1 MINELNSIKNRGLQ
15 PKKKMTSNRIFTT
28 SLTLLLV
35 VFAFTISSP
44 SSFLQLVKPAMAI
57 TGNDVSTGFMI
68 SKNLFDDNSGHI
80 MGWNPN
86 GAATDFQISDGV
98 ISRATD
104 GKIDVSSTSSDGCQ
118 ATKRL
123 VFTSQMFVECDTP
136 PAENDVLNFTVTKLL
151 SQVIG
156 SSSASSASAT
166 AFTFPF
172 ALIG

>member
-1 MINELNSIKNRGLQ
+1 MITELNSIKDRGLE

-35 VFAFTISSP
+35 VFSFTLSSP
-44 SSFLQLVKPAMAI
+44 SSFFQPVKPAMAI
-57 TGNDVSTGFMI
+57 TDNDVSTGFMI
-68 SKNLFDDNSGHI
+68 SKNLFDDKAGHI

-86 GAATDFQISDGV
+86 GAETDFQISDGV
-98 ISRATD
+98 VSRATD
-104 GKIDVSSTSSDGCQ
+104 DKIYVSSTSSNGCQ

-123 VFTSQMFVECDTP
+123 VFTSQMFIQCDTP
-136 PAENDVLNFTVTKLL
+136 PAENDVLNYIVT
-151 SQVIG
+151 SQAIG

-166 AFTFPF
+166 ASTFPF